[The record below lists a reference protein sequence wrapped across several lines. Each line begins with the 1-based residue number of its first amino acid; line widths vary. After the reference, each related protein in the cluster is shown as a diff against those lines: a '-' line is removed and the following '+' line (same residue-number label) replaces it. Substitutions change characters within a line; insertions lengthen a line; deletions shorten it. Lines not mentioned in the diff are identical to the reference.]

1 VSNFTS
7 WRAFARFDE
16 SFPMKDAY
24 YTIIRLRAL
33 HICMLSSARMLKKI
47 VRSRCLNPCKG
58 QDLSNLSIEL

>member
-1 VSNFTS
+1 
-7 WRAFARFDE
+7 
-16 SFPMKDAY
+16 MKDAY

-47 VRSRCLNPCKG
+47 VRSRCSNPCKG